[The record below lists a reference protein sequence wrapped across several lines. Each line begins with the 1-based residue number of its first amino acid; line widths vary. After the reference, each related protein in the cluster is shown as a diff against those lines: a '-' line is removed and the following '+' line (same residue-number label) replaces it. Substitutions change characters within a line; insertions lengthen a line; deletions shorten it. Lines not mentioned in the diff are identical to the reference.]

1 MVFLD
6 FDRRLTPD
14 EAWILENAENH
25 ASCTFR
31 GDPGHMLDSWV
42 HRWLRR

>member
-14 EAWILENAENH
+14 AAWILEDAENL
-25 ASCTFR
+25 ASRIFR
-31 GDPGHMLDSWV
+31 ADPGHVLDSWA